1 MEIRTLLRD
10 PRVKWLLWT
19 VPILIVVGVLWLVPR
34 ARSIVNSN
42 SAVAS
47 VTLSALLVLL
57 YLGQYRLQSRQLRF
71 QNKPHVDVQR
81 RSADGGTLEVWLSNF
96 GNGVATDIELKSCI
110 EYESEDGTVSGCESR
125 QLRRVG
131 EDGDPKKRV
140 GNSLKAGEDGV
151 RFVGDPSTLI
161 DPKQSGSILAATEQ
175 LAATGVEE
183 ATFSFYITNSSLL
196 GQHDEERI
204 FGRPRTV
211 ELEPGGMNFEEL
223 LNAPGTTE
231 IQGKEVAYV

>member
-19 VPILIVVGVLWLVPR
+19 IPILIVVGVLWLVPR

-42 SAVAS
+42 SAIAS

-81 RSADGGTLEVWLSNF
+81 RSADGSTLEVWLSNF
-96 GNGVATDIELKSCI
+96 GNGVATDIELKSCV
-110 EYESEDGTVSGCESR
+110 EYESDDETVSDCQTR
-125 QLRRVG
+125 QLKRVG
-131 EDGDPKKRV
+131 EDGNPKDRI
-140 GNSLKAGEDGV
+140 GNSLKAGEDDV
-151 RFVGDPSTLI
+151 RFVGDPVLPVGPGDRGGLVTATRW
-161 DPKQSGSILAATEQ
+161 LAERE
-175 LAATGVEE
+175 VEE

-196 GQHDEERI
+196 GQEDEERI
-204 FGRPRTV
+204 FGRPRTI
-211 ELEPGGMNFEEL
+211 ELDPEGMDLEEL
-223 LNAPGTTE
+223 LDSPGTKE
-231 IQGKEVAYV
+231 INGHEAAFV